1 MNWLE
6 FHQRRSRHRH
16 TTQMWDREYREGRWE
31 RLGELSELAHFSIL
45 GGYFRTLVPAGGS
58 FLDVGCGEGLLL
70 PHVAC
75 HAGRYLGI
83 DVEAAIRLAIERR
96 QVISPGAEFRVGDMN
111 VFAPSE
117 RFDAIAFCE
126 SIYYL
131 DHRVERLQRY
141 FKALTSH
148 GVLLVSC
155 HSRSKHN
162 VIWSDLESICD
173 TIDSVQVL
181 NGSVAWNVRAM
192 RPKGLA
198 A

>member
-1 MNWLE
+1 MNWLGL
-6 FHQRRSRHRH
+6 QKRQSRHRH
-16 TTQMWDREYREGRWE
+16 TAQMWDREYREGRWE
-31 RLGELSELAHFSIL
+31 RLGDLNELAHFSVL
-45 GGYFRTLVPAGGS
+45 AGYFRSLAPAGGS
-58 FLDVGCGEGLLL
+58 LLDVGCGEGLLL

-83 DVEAAIRLAIERR
+83 DVEAAVNLAIERR
-96 QVISPGAEFRVGDMN
+96 QVLSPGAEFRVADMN
-111 VFAPSE
+111 EFVPPE

-131 DHRVERLQRY
+131 DYRVARLQRY
-141 FKALTSH
+141 LQALKPQ

-155 HSRSKHN
+155 HLRSKHN
-162 VIWSDLESICD
+162 VIWSDLESICES
-173 TIDSVQVL
+173 IDSVQVV

-192 RPKGLA
+192 RPKGRA